1 MSASAATVTDLGLR
15 RTAPLPGEVLR
26 LPTVPARPTSQG
38 TLALDLASVTASPPP
53 QLAVVPDQDPG
64 DALRARARRFLQAVV
79 EMAGADRPVSQLLR
93 WATPEVYAAVSRR
106 ADGVVAST
114 DAGDRART
122 GRPRVVSVHVSR
134 PAPDVAE
141 VSGHVRHA
149 GRSRALAARLEHR
162 RDRWVCTALQ
172 WG

>member
-1 MSASAATVTDLGLR
+1 MV
-15 RTAPLPGEVLR
+15 
-26 LPTVPARPTSQG
+26 
-38 TLALDLASVTASPPP
+38 
-53 QLAVVPDQDPG
+53 
-64 DALRARARRFLQAVV
+64 
-79 EMAGADRPVSQLLR
+79 GADRPVSQLLR
-93 WATPEVYAAVSRR
+93 WATPEVYSGSVCRR

-114 DAGDRART
+114 DAGHRART

-134 PAPDVAE
+134 PAHDVAE
-141 VSGHVRHA
+141 VAGHVRHA